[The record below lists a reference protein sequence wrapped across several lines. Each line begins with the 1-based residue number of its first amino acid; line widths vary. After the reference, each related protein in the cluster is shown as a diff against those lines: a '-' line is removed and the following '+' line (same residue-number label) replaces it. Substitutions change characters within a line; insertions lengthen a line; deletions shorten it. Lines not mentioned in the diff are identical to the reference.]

1 MKQLLWPD
9 EVSTLETAP
18 IAILQEQ
25 ASLLGPK
32 TNHIV
37 EAKVSRSDIYLPSK
51 KHGFRYDFYLY
62 APILRNYAY
71 HLFSTTHYQ
80 DLSDTAYQVYPVV
93 FHIIYEDMRQELES
107 QLGALRQAQEPWE
120 GKLIAKTEEEFCLIL
135 SKIFHSKRTQG
146 VIGRMKA
153 QSKDYEPDKQVSF

>member
-18 IAILQEQ
+18 IAILQQQ

-80 DLSDTAYQVYPVV
+80 NLSASAYQVYPVV
-93 FHIIYEDMRQELES
+93 FHII
-107 QLGALRQAQEPWE
+107 
-120 GKLIAKTEEEFCLIL
+120 
-135 SKIFHSKRTQG
+135 
-146 VIGRMKA
+146 
-153 QSKDYEPDKQVSF
+153 

>member
-9 EVSTLETAP
+9 EVSMIKAAP
-18 IAILQEQ
+18 IAILQQQ

-32 TNHIV
+32 TNHVV

-80 DLSDTAYQVYPVV
+80 DLYPVV
-93 FHIIYEDMRQELES
+93 FHIIYEDMRQEVES
-107 QLGALRQAQEPWE
+107 ELAAHRRSEEPWE
-120 GKLIAKTEEEFCLIL
+120 GKLIARTEEEFCLIL

>member
-1 MKQLLWPD
+1 M
-9 EVSTLETAP
+9 
-18 IAILQEQ
+18 
-25 ASLLGPK
+25 
-32 TNHIV
+32 
-37 EAKVSRSDIYLPSK
+37 SRSDIYLPSK
-51 KHGFRYDFYLY
+51 KHGFRYDFNLY
-62 APILRNYAY
+62 APILRNVAY

-80 DLSDTAYQVYPVV
+80 DLYPVV

-107 QLGALRQAQEPWE
+107 QLGAW
-120 GKLIAKTEEEFCLIL
+120 GKKLIAKTEEEFCLIL

>member
-9 EVSTLETAP
+9 EVSMIKAAP
-18 IAILQEQ
+18 IAILQQQ
-25 ASLLGPK
+25 ASLLGQK

-80 DLSDTAYQVYPVV
+80 DLYPVV

-107 QLGALRQAQEPWE
+107 QLGAWE
-120 GKLIAKTEEEFCLIL
+120 GKLIAKTEEEFFLIL
-135 SKIFHSKRTQG
+135 SKIFYSKRTQG

>member
-1 MKQLLWPD
+1 MKKNALTKEGLLWPD
-9 EVSTLETAP
+9 EVSTLDAAP
-18 IAILQEQ
+18 IAILQHQ

-71 HLFSTTHYQ
+71 HLFSTTHYL
-80 DLSDTAYQVYPVV
+80 DLYPVV
-93 FHIIYEDMRQELES
+93 FHVIYEDMRQELES
-107 QLGALRQAQEPWE
+107 QLGVRRLAQEPWE
-120 GKLIAKTEEEFCLIL
+120 GKLIASEEEEFCVIL

-146 VIGRMKA
+146 VIGRMRA

>member
-18 IAILQEQ
+18 IAILQQQ

-80 DLSDTAYQVYPVV
+80 NLSGSAYQVYPVV

-107 QLGALRQAQEPWE
+107 QLGAWGGTTEPV
-120 GKLIAKTEEEFCLIL
+120 IARTEEEFFLIL